1 MLRAFRILSAAALAL
16 GVVAP
21 AAVAQTGPE
30 PGVTVDPSS
39 PAAKEYAL
47 PVDKARED
55 AQGKQSQKTKKK
67 KSSSRS
73 SLFGEGVKGDD
84 NDGGGGTTTTTT
96 SPTTTG
102 STPPPTTTS
111 TAPATTAPSSRGSA
125 RSSSKSKSKSKFRSK
140 RKAKKSRRSSTRDN
154 ARGAATTVRS
164 RDSGRS
170 VVATPADVAKV
181 AADANNPS
189 SGGGLGSSLIFGALG
204 LAVLLIGG
212 ATGLVLRRRMRSDS

>member
-1 MLRAFRILSAAALAL
+1 MLRAFRFLSAAALAL

-73 SLFGEGVKGDD
+73 SLFGEGVNGDD
-84 NDGGGGTTTTTT
+84 NNGSGGGTTTT
-96 SPTTTG
+96 SPTTTE

-111 TAPATTAPSSRGSA
+111 TAPATTAPSAQGSAA
-125 RSSSKSKSKSKFRSK
+125 RSSSKSKSRSK
-140 RKAKKSRRSSTRDN
+140 RKAKKSKRSSTRDN
-154 ARGAATTVRS
+154 GRGAATTVRS
-164 RDSGRS
+164 EDSGRS
-170 VVATPADVAKV
+170 AVATPADVAKV

-212 ATGLVLRRRMRSDS
+212 ATGLLLRRRMRSDS

>member
-1 MLRAFRILSAAALAL
+1 MLRAFRFLSAAALAL

-67 KSSSRS
+67 KASSRS
-73 SLFGEGVKGDD
+73 SLFGEGVNGDD
-84 NDGGGGTTTTTT
+84 NNNGGGGSTTTT
-96 SPTTTG
+96 SPTTTS

-111 TAPATTAPSSRGSA
+111 TAPATTAPSARGSAA
-125 RSSSKSKSKSKFRSK
+125 RSSSKPKSSSK
-140 RKAKKSRRSSTRDN
+140 RKAKKSRRSSTREN
-154 ARGAATTVRS
+154 GRGAATTVRS
-164 RDSGRS
+164 RDSGRNA
-170 VVATPADVAKV
+170 VATPADVAKV